1 MLPGDISCC
10 VVSTCILGRNIL
22 KQNLGTEAFGVKSEK
37 LVGEIETGSWAFEGE
52 MLNSCLGG
60 KHENEL
66 KKHTIGKKSLKK
78 KTTHN
83 SAI

>member
-1 MLPGDISCC
+1 MCVCVWGGGNISYC
-10 VVSTCILGRNIL
+10 VVNMCILGRNIL

-37 LVGEIETGSWAFEGE
+37 WVGEIETGAWAFKGE

-66 KKHTIGKKSLKK
+66 
-78 KTTHN
+78 
-83 SAI
+83 